1 LQLGSWELS
10 YWRLMRFI
18 RALGF
23 VAALSLAANGALVA
37 QQPTAA
43 PPAPAKTGK
52 AAISGVVVDSL
63 NLRYLPGADVV
74 IEGVDATLTTD
85 SVGRFKIDGLPPGTY
100 QVGVFHPLLD
110 TLGIAV
116 ASQPFHVGP
125 DSTTIVIL
133 SVPPAA
139 TLIRRVCPPRSADQG
154 QSAVIGHVNDPET
167 LEPVEG
173 AEVSIAWTEVEVS
186 KQVGFLQTPHVLR
199 DTTNGAGAF
208 HLCGVPS
215 STEATL
221 QARKA
226 AAVTSEI
233 PISLGDTDAEL
244 FARTLL
250 LSRADS
256 GVTVGNATV
265 SGKVVLE
272 GTPSTNAVSRVQ
284 LVGTNVVALTNE
296 RGEFTMTGLPSGTR
310 VLLARHLG
318 YGAQTVSVDLT
329 SREPQKVTIKLP
341 RFVAIMDPVVVTAR
355 LSAGLD
361 RVGFNERKKRSGSG
375 YFLGP
380 EKIRDMHAIYLTD
393 ILRNLPTL
401 HFTYSGGN
409 ISRITSRR
417 GSSGMSDR
425 SCVQYFVDDMPWSA
439 PLASAGDINSF
450 VNGNEVVAVELY
462 QPGQAP
468 PRYMRGMGTCIT
480 VVIWTR
486 FRVPD
491 LTEK

>member
-1 LQLGSWELS
+1 
-10 YWRLMRFI
+10 MRFI
-18 RALGF
+18 RTLGF

-37 QQPTAA
+37 QQPSAA
-43 PPAPAKTGK
+43 PSAPTKTGK
-52 AAISGVVVDSL
+52 AGISGVVVDSL

-74 IEGVDATLTTD
+74 IEGVDATLSTD
-85 SVGRFKIDGLPPGTY
+85 SVGRFKIDGLAPGTY

-116 ASQPFHVGP
+116 ASQPFRVGP

-139 TLIRRVCPPRSADQG
+139 ALIRRLCPPRSAYQG
-154 QSAVIGHVNDPET
+154 HSAVIGHVNDPET
-167 LEPVEG
+167 LEPVAG

-186 KQVGFLQTPHVLR
+186 KQVGLLQTSHVLR
-199 DTTNGAGAF
+199 DTTDAAGAF
-208 HLCGVPS
+208 RLCGVPS
-215 STEATL
+215 STEAML
-221 QARKA
+221 RARKA

-233 PISLGDTDAEL
+233 PISLGDADAEL

-256 GVTVGNATV
+256 GATVGNATV

-272 GTPSTNAVSRVQ
+272 GTPATNAGSRVE
-284 LVGTNVVALTNE
+284 LVGTNVVALTNDT
-296 RGEFTMTGLPSGTR
+296 GEFTMTGLPSGSH

-318 YGAQTVSVDLT
+318 FGAEAVTADLT
-329 SREPQKVTIKLP
+329 PREPQKVTIKLS
-341 RFVAIMDPVVVTAR
+341 RFVAMMDPVVVTAR
-355 LSAGLD
+355 VNVGLD

-380 EKIRDMHAIYLTD
+380 DKIRDMHPIYLTD
-393 ILRNLPTL
+393 ILRHLPSL
-401 HFTYSGGN
+401 RFTYSGGN
-409 ISRITSRR
+409 VSRITSRR
-417 GSSGMSDR
+417 GPSGSSDR

-439 PLASAGDINSF
+439 ALASAGDINSF

-468 PRYMRGMGTCIT
+468 PHYMRGMGTCIT

-491 LTEK
+491 VPEK

>member
-1 LQLGSWELS
+1 
-10 YWRLMRFI
+10 MRFI
-18 RALGF
+18 GALGF
-23 VAALSLAANGALVA
+23 VAALTLAANGALVA
-37 QQPTAA
+37 QQPSPA
-43 PPAPAKTGK
+43 PPAAPAKTGK

-116 ASQPFHVGP
+116 ESQPFHVGP

-139 TLIRRVCPPRSADQG
+139 ALIRRVCPPTSADQG
-154 QSAVIGHVNDPET
+154 HSAVIGHVNDPET
-167 LEPVEG
+167 LEPVAG

-186 KQVGFLQTPHVLR
+186 KQVGFLQTPHLLR
-199 DTTNGAGAF
+199 DTTNAMGAF

-233 PISLGDTDAEL
+233 PISLGDADAEL

-272 GTPSTNAVSRVQ
+272 GTPSTNAGSRVE

-296 RGEFTMTGLPSGTR
+296 KGEFTMTGLPSGSH

-318 YGAQTVSVDLT
+318 YGAETVTADLT
-329 SREPQKVTIKLP
+329 SREPRKVTIKLP
-341 RFVAIMDPVVVTAR
+341 RFVAMMDPVVVTAR
-355 LSAGLD
+355 VNVGLD
-361 RVGFNERKKRSGSG
+361 RVGFNERKRRSGSG

-380 EKIRDMHAIYLTD
+380 DKIRDMHPTYLSD
-393 ILRNLPTL
+393 ILRHLPGL
-401 HFTYSGGN
+401 RFTYSGGN
-409 ISRITSRR
+409 TSRITSRR
-417 GSSGMSDR
+417 GQSGFSDR
-425 SCVQYFVDDMPWSA
+425 SCVAYFVDDMPWSA
-439 PLASAGDINSF
+439 ALASASDINSF

-480 VVIWTR
+480 IVIWTR

-491 LTEK
+491 GTDK